1 MGLAGDDD
9 LLDLIYEAAVQPDL
23 WRPVLERFA
32 DRVGGT
38 SAWLSRLDLADAR
51 GAGIIA
57 RIDPAMTSLYLNHY
71 ASVNPLAHVSD
82 PVAYKQSWSLR
93 ILTDEDWMPKDELTA
108 GEYYND
114 FLRPQNIHSTMMIRL
129 ALQGDEVSALNVN
142 RSSAQGQFGA
152 AELEEAR
159 RLHPHLIRAFRVSGA
174 LAELTLDNSDLS
186 EALERSHHGV
196 LVLGANGRIRQA
208 NAAARSLFSDGFGL
222 CVREG
227 RLAAGPGE
235 ADRRLSSL
243 IARAAQPNWADR
255 IGGSMVLAIP
265 GRARPLKI
273 AVSPLSP
280 DRLAMFGGK
289 PGVLVMV
296 TDADV
301 GASPTRDGLRERF
314 GFTAAE
320 TRVALGLLDGAKPQQ
335 LADRLGVSVHTV
347 RNQLRSLF
355 DKTGV
360 TCRSELV
367 VALLRPVAPN

>member
-227 RLAAGPGE
+227 R
-235 ADRRLSSL
+235 
-243 IARAAQPNWADR
+243 
-255 IGGSMVLAIP
+255 
-265 GRARPLKI
+265 I